1 MVPGYAAL
9 NVTSNFTFLRGASH
23 PEELV
28 TEAARLNYKA
38 IAITDECSV
47 SGLVRAH
54 TAAKDCG
61 IQLVIGA
68 SFLIDDVPQIARLL
82 VFAKSR
88 DGYGNLSE
96 LITLARRRTIKGQYQ
111 LLQQDV
117 VVSAAALA
125 DCLLVIIPATDMPTP
140 EQLAPYKTIFANRL
154 WLGYGRRFAADDADD
169 LARTTALAEQAGLT
183 VAATPEVN
191 LHTRQRKLLLDALAA
206 VHHKTTVDQL
216 GFAALPN
223 TESHLKTIT
232 RLTREYP
239 VTMLLE
245 SARIASM
252 CSFSL
257 DELRYEYPREVVPE
271 GETPDGYLR
280 RITYEGL
287 TRRYGDKHP
296 ASVVTQVEHELK
308 LISDLN
314 YEAYFLTIYDIVLF
328 ARERGILCQGRG
340 SAANSAVCYCLG
352 ITEVDPSRMQ
362 LLFERFIS
370 RERNE
375 PPDIDVDFEH
385 ERREEVIQYLYKK
398 YGRHRTALT
407 AALSTYRPKGAIRDM
422 GKALGLSLD
431 QIDSLSRTIT
441 WWDGRTIA
449 PDRLREAGFDP
460 DNPLMQKVLELT
472 HQLVGF
478 PRHLSQHSGGFVIA
492 RDLLTRLVPVEN
504 AAMPSRTVIQW
515 DKDDLDTLGLLKV
528 DILALGMLTA
538 LRKTI
543 DLISRYTGQPLQM
556 QDIPAEDHDT
566 YQMIQRADTIG
577 VFQIESRAQMSM
589 LPRLKPATFY
599 DLVIEVAIV
608 RPGPIQGGMVH
619 PYLKRRAGLEPVS
632 YPSKDVEGVLKRTLG
647 VSIFQE
653 QVMQL
658 AVIAAGF
665 TPGEADRLRRAMAAW
680 KRRGGIEP
688 FRDQLI
694 SGMLERGYTIDY
706 AEQIYRQMQGFGEYG
721 FPESHAASFA
731 LLVYVSCYLKCHFP
745 AAFACGLLNSQPLGF
760 YSPSAIVQDVRRHG
774 VDVLPVDVMM
784 SEVDSSLVLQEKEAF
799 PAPKQTVVP
808 AQAGTQSAPNTKTNA
823 VSPAY
828 LRNPDGIQ
836 SFGIQEVNDGL
847 GPSLRWDD
855 EVIGFEKR
863 INPIIDGQF
872 QPKMPENAR
881 GYLSFIFQ
889 NYQKSPPQ
897 LRLGLRLVQGLSD
910 AAAARI
916 VEARSRQPFI
926 DIADLKRRA
935 ALDDGDINALAAADA
950 FASLTGNRRHALWA
964 ALGTG
969 RDAAIFMAPMDNERV
984 ALRTP
989 TEASDV
995 VADYQTLGLT
1005 LRRHPVAILRPKLD
1019 QSARWS
1025 AAKIRVARAG
1035 QLVRVAGIV
1044 TCRQRPSTASGTTF
1058 VTLEDETGYVNVIVW
1073 SRLAERQRKALVF
1086 SRLMEVAG
1094 TIEREGE
1101 VVHVVAGHLMDKT
1114 ALLGSL
1120 AGEVGD
1126 LNTTSRDFR

>member
-54 TAAKDCG
+54 VAAKDCG
-61 IQLVIGA
+61 IQLIIGA
-68 SFLIDDVPQIARLL
+68 SFRIDDVASIPRILL
-82 VFAKSR
+82 LATSR

-96 LITLARRRTIKGQYQ
+96 LITLARRRASKGQYQ
-111 LLQQDV
+111 LLLADLLHTPASIGGCFV
-117 VVSAAALA
+117 VVLPELGGVFPPSAPSVIGVLRQLKVVCA
-125 DCLLVIIPATDMPTP
+125 D
-140 EQLAPYKTIFANRL
+140 RL
-154 WLGYGRRFAADDADD
+154 WLGYSRQFSSDDTDEKISIESLAKAVD
-169 LARTTALAEQAGLT
+169 LPI
-183 VAATPEVN
+183 AATPFVD
-191 LHTRQRKLLLDALAA
+191 LHTRSRKPLLDALAA

-216 GFAALPN
+216 GFAASPN

-232 RLTREYP
+232 RLSREYP

-245 SARIASM
+245 AARIASM
-252 CSFSL
+252 CNFSL

-271 GETPDGYLR
+271 GETPESYLR
-280 RITYEGL
+280 RVTYQGL
-287 TRRYGDKHP
+287 DRRYGKQLPP
-296 ASVVTQVEHELK
+296 AVVTQIEHELK
-308 LISDLN
+308 LISDLK

-328 ARERGILCQGRG
+328 ARARGILCQGRG

-352 ITEVDPSRMQ
+352 ITEVDPARMQ

-385 ERREEVIQYLYKK
+385 ERREEVIQYLYEK

-431 QIDSLSRTIT
+431 QVDSLSRTIA

-449 PDRLREAGFDP
+449 PERLREAGFDP
-460 DNPLMQKVLELT
+460 DNSLMQTVLSLT
-472 HQLVGF
+472 HQLIGF

-504 AAMPSRTVIQW
+504 ATMPSRTVIQW
-515 DKDDLDTLGLLKV
+515 DKDDLDELGLLKV

-543 DLISRYTGQPLQM
+543 HLIGDYTGQRLCM
-556 QDIPAEDHDT
+556 QDIPAEDHET

-619 PYLKRRAGLEPVS
+619 PYLKRRAGIEPVS

-680 KRRGGIEP
+680 KRKGGIEP

-694 SGMLERGYTIDY
+694 SGMLERGYTSEY

-774 VDVLPVDVMM
+774 VEVLSVDVMM
-784 SEVDSSLVLQEKEAF
+784 SEVDSSLITAEPETSAQQVPPSAHEAIT
-799 PAPKQTVVP
+799 KQRRLR
-808 AQAGTQSAPNTKTNA
+808 AGGDPILIAHQQNTKLDPCLRREDTQFLE
-823 VSPAY
+823 VS
-828 LRNPDGIQ
+828 
-836 SFGIQEVNDGL
+836 
-847 GPSLRWDD
+847 SLVDT
-855 EVIGFEKR
+855 
-863 INPIIDGQF
+863 PIDGHF
-872 QPKMPENAR
+872 QPKVPENTR
-881 GYLSFIFQ
+881 ECMSLIFKR
-889 NYQKSPPQ
+889 YQQTPPQ

-910 AAAARI
+910 AAATRI
-916 VEARSRQPFI
+916 VEARSSKAFI

-935 ALDDGDINALAAADA
+935 SLNEGDIKALAAADA
-950 FASLTGNRRHALWA
+950 FASLTGNRRHALWS

-969 RDAAIFMAPMDNERV
+969 CDAAMFLAPADKEQV
-984 ALRTP
+984 SLRAP

-1005 LRRHPVAILRPKLD
+1005 LRSHPVALLREKLD
-1019 QSARWS
+1019 KSARWS

-1044 TCRQRPSTASGTTF
+1044 TCRQRPTTASGTTF

-1073 SRLAERQRKALVF
+1073 SRLAERQRKELVF

-1094 TIEREGE
+1094 TVEREGE
-1101 VVHVVAGHLMDKT
+1101 VVHVVAGHLTDKT
-1114 ALLGSL
+1114 ALLGAL

>member
-9 NVTSNFTFLRGASH
+9 NVASNFTFLRGASH

-54 TAAKDCG
+54 VAAKDCG

-68 SFLIDDVPQIARLL
+68 SFRIDDVPSILRILL
-82 VFAKSR
+82 LATSR

-96 LITLARRRTIKGQYQ
+96 LITLARRRASKGQYQ
-111 LLQQDV
+111 LLLADLLHTPVSIGGCLV
-117 VVSAAALA
+117 VVLPELAGVFPPSAPSIIGVLRQLKVVCA
-125 DCLLVIIPATDMPTP
+125 D
-140 EQLAPYKTIFANRL
+140 RL
-154 WLGYGRRFAADDADD
+154 WLGYSRQFSADDIDD
-169 LARTTALAEQAGLT
+169 KIRIEGLAKAVDLPI
-183 VAATPEVN
+183 AATPFVD
-191 LHTRQRKLLLDALAA
+191 LHTRSRKPLLDALAA

-216 GFAALPN
+216 GFAASPN

-232 RLTREYP
+232 RLLREYP
-239 VTMLLE
+239 ITMLLE
-245 SARIASM
+245 AARIASI
-252 CSFSL
+252 CQFSL
-257 DELRYEYPREVVPE
+257 DELRYEYPREVVPD
-271 GETPDGYLR
+271 GETPETYLR
-280 RITYEGL
+280 RVTYEGL
-287 TRRYGDKHP
+287 DRRYGKQHP
-296 ASVVTQVEHELK
+296 AAVVTQIEHELK
-308 LISDLN
+308 LITDLR

-328 ARERGILCQGRG
+328 ARTRGILCQGRG

-352 ITEVDPSRMQ
+352 ITEVDPARMQ

-375 PPDIDVDFEH
+375 PPDIDIDFEH
-385 ERREEVIQYLYKK
+385 ERREEVIQYLYEK

-407 AALSTYRPKGAIRDM
+407 AALSTYRPKAAIRDM

-431 QIDSLSRTIT
+431 QVDSLSRTIA
-441 WWDGRTIA
+441 WWDGCTIA
-449 PDRLREAGFDP
+449 PERLREVGFDP
-460 DNPLMQKVLELT
+460 DNPLMQTVMSLT

-492 RDLLTRLVPVEN
+492 RDRLTRLVPVEN
-504 AAMPSRTVIQW
+504 AAMPDRTVIQW
-515 DKDDLDTLGLLKV
+515 DKDDLDELGLLKV

-543 DLISRYTGQPLQM
+543 HLISDHTSQPFRI
-556 QDIPAEDHDT
+556 QDIPAEDHQT

-619 PYLKRRAGLEPVS
+619 PYLRRRSGIEPVG

-665 TPGEADRLRRAMAAW
+665 TPGEADQLRRAMAAW
-680 KRRGGIEP
+680 KRKGGIEP
-688 FRDQLI
+688 FRDRLI
-694 SGMLERGYTIDY
+694 NGMLERGYTSDY

-760 YSPSAIVQDVRRHG
+760 YSPSAIVQDLRRHG
-774 VDVLPVDVMM
+774 VVVLPVDVMT
-784 SEVDSSLVLQEKEAF
+784 SGVDSALVSNDEA
-799 PAPKQTVVP
+799 PLAPPKNCRPGAGRGPIILVGHKQ
-808 AQAGTQSAPNTKTNA
+808 NTKLDPCLRSDDTHLLE
-823 VSPAY
+823 VSS
-828 LRNPDGIQ
+828 L
-836 SFGIQEVNDGL
+836 L
-847 GPSLRWDD
+847 GTP
-855 EVIGFEKR
+855 
-863 INPIIDGQF
+863 IDGHF
-872 QPKMPENAR
+872 QPKMPESNR
-881 GYLSFIFQ
+881 GCLSLIFKK
-889 NYQKSPPQ
+889 YQQSPPQ
-897 LRLGLRLVQGLSD
+897 LRLGLRLVKGLSD

-916 VEARSRQPFI
+916 VEARSKQPFI

-935 ALDDGDINALAAADA
+935 SLNEGDINVLAAADA

-969 RDAAIFMAPMDNERV
+969 RDAAMFMAPADHGPVELH
-984 ALRTP
+984 AP

-1005 LRRHPVAILRPKLD
+1005 LRSHPVAILRSKLEK
-1019 QSARWS
+1019 SARWS

-1044 TCRQRPSTASGTTF
+1044 TCRQRPSTANDTTF

-1073 SRLAERQRKALVF
+1073 SRLAERQRKELVF

-1094 TIEREGE
+1094 SVERAGE
-1101 VVHVVAGHLMDKT
+1101 VVHVVAGHLTDKT

-1126 LNTTSRDFR
+1126 LNTVSRDFR

>member
-1 MVPGYAAL
+1 VVPGYAAL

-28 TEAARLNYKA
+28 TEAARLNYNA
-38 IAITDECSV
+38 VAITDECTV

-54 TAAKDCG
+54 VAAKDCG

-68 SFLIDDVPQIARLL
+68 SFVIDDALQLSRLL
-82 VFAKSR
+82 LLATSR
-88 DGYGNLSE
+88 EGYGNLSQ
-96 LITLARRRTIKGQYQ
+96 LITLARRRSLKGQYRLLLGD
-111 LLQQDV
+111 LLQAPTTLTDCIAVVMPDV
-117 VVSAAALA
+117 AQ
-125 DCLLVIIPATDMPTP
+125 MPFAG
-140 EQLAPYKTIFANRL
+140 QLQAIKAVFPNRL
-154 WLGYGRRFAADDADD
+154 WLGYGRRFGPDDAADF
-169 LARTTALAEQAGLT
+169 TAVAQLSEAVSLP
-183 VAATPEVN
+183 VAATPYVN
-191 LHTRQRKLLLDALAA
+191 LHARSRKPLLDALAA
-206 VHHKTTVDQL
+206 VRGKTTVEQL
-216 GFAALPN
+216 GMALAPN

-232 RLTREYP
+232 RLSREYP
-239 VTMLLE
+239 LTMLLE

-252 CSFSL
+252 CHFSL
-257 DELRYEYPREVVPE
+257 EELRYEYPREVVPE
-271 GETPDGYLR
+271 GETPGGYLR
-280 RITYEGL
+280 RLTAEGL
-287 TRRYGDKHP
+287 DRRYGGTHP
-296 ASVVTQVEHELK
+296 PAVSPAVLTQIEHELK
-308 LISDLN
+308 LIAELN
-314 YEAYFLTIYDIVLF
+314 YEAYFLTIYDIVRF
-328 ARERGILCQGRG
+328 ARGRGILCQGRG

-352 ITEVDPSRMQ
+352 ITEVDPARMQ

-385 ERREEVIQYLYKK
+385 ERREEVIQYLYQT

-407 AALSTYRPKGAIRDM
+407 AAISTYRPKGAIRDI

-431 QIDSLSRTIT
+431 QVDSLARSIA

-449 PDRLREAGFDP
+449 PERLREAGFDP
-460 DNPLMQKVLELT
+460 DNPLMQTVLSLT

-492 RDLLTRLVPVEN
+492 RDELTRLVPVEN
-504 AAMPSRTVIQW
+504 AAMPNRTVIQW
-515 DKDDLDTLGLLKV
+515 DKDDLDELGLLKV

-538 LRKTI
+538 LQKT
-543 DLISRYTGQPLQM
+543 LGLLNRYYNVNLQM
-556 QDIPAEDHDT
+556 QDIPAEDKPT
-566 YQMIQRADTIG
+566 YDMIQRADTIG

-680 KRRGGIEP
+680 KRKGGIEP

-694 SGMLERGYTIDY
+694 NGMLERGYTSAY
-706 AEQIYRQMQGFGEYG
+706 AEQIYSQIQGFGEYG

-731 LLVYVSCYLKCHFP
+731 LLVYVSCYLKCHHP

-760 YSPSAIVQDVRRHG
+760 YSPSAIVQDVKRHAVAVLA
-774 VDVLPVDVMM
+774 VDVQASDW
-784 SEVDSSLVLQEKEAF
+784 DSTLVARDDEQQGTSRNLKNLSPRPQ
-799 PAPKQTVVP
+799 
-808 AQAGTQSAPNTKTNA
+808 TQSFEGRLRPGSNFVNVSTSDKTWIPAYAGMTGIFSHSQKTNT
-823 VSPAY
+823 
-828 LRNPDGIQ
+828 I
-836 SFGIQEVNDGL
+836 
-847 GPSLRWDD
+847 
-855 EVIGFEKR
+855 IG
-863 INPIIDGQF
+863 GHF
-872 QPKMPENAR
+872 QTKVPENAR
-881 GYLSFIFQ
+881 QMASLANLSHLPKPAI
-889 NYQKSPPQ
+889 
-897 LRLGLRLVQGLSD
+897 RLGLRLVNGLSQD
-910 AAAARI
+910 AAQRI
-916 VEARSRQPFI
+916 VIARQEQPFV

-935 ALDDGDINALAAADA
+935 GLDEGDIKTLAAADA
-950 FASLTGNRRHALWA
+950 FASLTGNRRHALWS

-969 RDAAIFMAPMDNERV
+969 RDAAMFMAPADHEQVRLK
-984 ALRTP
+984 AP

-995 VADYQTLGLT
+995 VADYETLGLT
-1005 LRRHPVAILRPKLD
+1005 LRRHPLALLRSQLD
-1019 QSARWS
+1019 KSARWS
-1025 AAKIRVARAG
+1025 AEKIRVARSG

-1044 TCRQRPSTASGTTF
+1044 TCRQRPSTANGTTF

-1073 SRLAERQRKALVF
+1073 SRLAERQRKELVF

-1094 TIEREGE
+1094 TVEREGE
-1101 VVHVVAGHLMDKT
+1101 VVHVVAGHLTDKT
-1114 ALLGSL
+1114 GLLGSL
-1120 AGEVGD
+1120 A
-1126 LNTTSRDFR
+1126 TSSRDFH